1 MKPTDILSS
10 EHRVIEQVLDCLER
24 IIDDANVSG
33 RLDAA
38 SARDAI
44 SLFRTFADQCHHGKE
59 ETHLFPAMEAKGF
72 PAEGGPTGVMRHEHE
87 TGRGCIRVMDGAV
100 DAAAQ
105 GDRDALQRFAQA
117 GEGYISLLRQHIE
130 KEDHCLFSMANEA
143 FTDED
148 QTELMAKF
156 EKVEAG
162 EMGRG
167 THEKFLAL
175 AGALTEK
182 YGVPPKAAAQA
193 GHGGG
198 CCHHH

>member
-10 EHRVIEQVLDCLER
+10 EHRVIEQVLDCLVK
-24 IIDDANVSG
+24 IIAEARTHV

-44 SLFRTFADQCHHGKE
+44 NFFRTFADQCHHGKE

-87 TGRGCIRVMDGAV
+87 TGRRCIRAMNEAV

-105 GDRDALQRFAQA
+105 GDRAALQRFTEA
-117 GEGYISLLRQHIE
+117 GEGYISLLRQHID
-130 KEDHCLFSMANEA
+130 KEDHCLFSMANQA
-143 FTDED
+143 LNDDD
-148 QTELMAKF
+148 QAALMAKF
-156 EKVEAG
+156 EKVEAE

-175 AGALTEK
+175 AGALAEK
-182 YGVPPKAAAQA
+182 YGVPAKAA
-193 GHGGG
+193 GHGMA
-198 CCHHH
+198 CCHH